1 MDGLYRIYRER
12 ELKDYCYCQKEM
24 NEWMDQRL
32 LQKCYQREMD
42 YQDDYLN
49 KEMDGWITFKRGRDG
64 LECQREREMIIGLLE
79 REMDKRDQY
88 RMILEKDKEIKR
100 ERWIIKR

>member
-24 NEWMDQRL
+24 NGWMDQRL